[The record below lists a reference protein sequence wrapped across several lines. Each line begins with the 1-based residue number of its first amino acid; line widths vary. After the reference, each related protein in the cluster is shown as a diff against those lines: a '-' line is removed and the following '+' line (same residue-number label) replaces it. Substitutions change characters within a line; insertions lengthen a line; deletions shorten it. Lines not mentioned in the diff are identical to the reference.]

1 MATLIVGPLPA
12 SYKMRFLLTA
22 ICRTTRFFHCM
33 PLPEA
38 SASAAGTA
46 FLQGWL
52 SFFGMPSVVSCDAG
66 GSFTASLWREMMRNL
81 NIVKYSAL
89 YRPQSVGML
98 ERQHRSLKDSL
109 KAAIEDMAEKHQDK
123 WMDHTP
129 FVLLG
134 KRGPSNQ
141 ISAPVLQSSPSGRT
155 SGFQVNT
162 SMTLVPLQLSLSSSG
177 SYTRQ
182 HKAQGLQ
189 VPYEGPFPIVE
200 RPSWSTVKIDVGAF
214 KSGERRYEIQH
225 RNDIKVAHPK
235 SLAAPAQRPTLGRP
249 PQVQTSAQSDPS
261 TSTDAQAETSLPF
274 QKPSNQFLEP
284 PLHQQA
290 PGSKQTT
297 AKSDGKSRHVNHAT
311 STRQNRL
318 SSPDPPGIPPFITTR
333 PVRST
338 RNPDPIYVDGIQWSS
353 LRPWSASKTEIS
365 ALNSLINKSN

>member
-1 MATLIVGPLPA
+1 MDGSHTLRALGQARALQPDIGASPSELTFGKNVWIPGQHLHDPGAPPTELELQRILHNVRNSTNKSEMQPSRHNKPEPPLPG
-12 SYKMRFLLTA
+12 
-22 ICRTTRFFHCM
+22 I
-33 PLPEA
+33 PLDV
-38 SASAAGTA
+38 TH
-46 FLQGWL
+46 
-52 SFFGMPSVVSCDAG
+52 V
-66 GSFTASLWREMMRNL
+66 
-81 NIVKYSAL
+81 
-89 YRPQSVGML
+89 
-98 ERQHRSLKDSL
+98 
-109 KAAIEDMAEKHQDK
+109 
-123 WMDHTP
+123 
-129 FVLLG
+129 
-134 KRGPSNQ
+134 
-141 ISAPVLQSSPSGRT
+141 
-155 SGFQVNT
+155 
-162 SMTLVPLQLSLSSSG
+162 
-177 SYTRQ
+177 YTRQ